1 MESSVSHQRE
11 NLFGPFFRQ
20 NPKEVGH
27 VVRAEVFDQPGDIR
41 VQQVRQHLIDAV
53 AVEFAEHLS
62 ALRLASHQFEDFPL
76 FFGGRQM
83 HNDLRHIGLMHPAQ
97 HLRKIG
103 DRTSMQQPLHRQQ
116 HDVGF
121 GPASIGLVT
130 QRVAEEIFIP

>member
-1 MESSVSHQRE
+1 MESSVPHQRE

-20 NPKEVGH
+20 NPEEVGH
-27 VVRAEVFDQPGDIR
+27 VVGAEVFDQPGDIR

-53 AVEFAEHLS
+53 AVELAQHLAS
-62 ALRLASHQFEDFPL
+62 LRLASHQFEDFPL

-83 HNDLRHIGLMHPAQ
+83 HNDLRHVGLMHPAQ

-103 DRTSMQQPLHRQQ
+103 DRTPVQQPLHRQQ

-130 QRVAEEIFIP
+130 QRVAEEIFLP